1 LNKWFGTVY
10 RFHPLF
16 VLMMLFSIATGYFI
30 ELLTLFGIVFIHE
43 LGHVTLAKSFGWRVK
58 EVQLLPFGGVAVVEE
73 SGNIPAHE
81 ELWVA
86 LAGPAQNAWMAGFA
100 FIMMKFSGGDTHWW
114 QYFLQANVMIGLFN
128 MLPILPLDGGKVLI
142 SILSFRLCYYKT
154 LYICAWFSL
163 CFSCVIVMCAFISV
177 GTHGG
182 IQLNLLMIGLFL
194 LYSNWMSYRHIPYQ
208 FRRFLM
214 SREGR
219 AIQHIAKG
227 TLEQPILVG
236 GHKEISAIVQLFMR
250 EKYHKIYILSK
261 QGVIQKVLTEQRLIY
276 TYFAEAKSNRAVSEI
291 FM

>member
-1 LNKWFGTVY
+1 
-10 RFHPLF
+10 
-16 VLMMLFSIATGYFI
+16 MMLFSVITGYFI

-43 LGHVTLAKSFGWRVK
+43 MGHVTMAKIFGWRVK

-86 LAGPAQNAWMAGFA
+86 LAGPVQNAWMAGFA
-100 FIMMKFSGGDTHWW
+100 FMMMKLNGGDSLWW
-114 QYFLQANVMIGLFN
+114 EYFLQANIMIGLFN
-128 MLPILPLDGGKVLI
+128 MLPILPLDGGKVFVSL
-142 SILSFRLCYYKT
+142 LSLRLCYYKT
-154 LYICAWFSL
+154 LHVCTWSSL
-163 CFSCVIVMCAFISV
+163 CFSCVIVMCAFIRI

-182 IQLNLLMIGLFL
+182 VQLNLLMIGLFL

-219 AIQHIAKG
+219 AIQHLTKG
-227 TLEQPILVG
+227 TLAQPILVG
-236 GHKEISAIVQLFMR
+236 GHKEIAMIIQLFMR
-250 EKYHKIYILSK
+250 EKYHLIYILSK
-261 QGVIQKVLTEQRLIY
+261 QGVIQKVLTEQRLIH
-276 TYFAEAKSNRAVSEI
+276 TYFSEAKSHRAVSEI